1 MKENRIM
8 TTKTFKFPK
17 FGYEAKLNDIAR
29 QADGSVWLQ
38 QGGTVIV
45 ATATMAPSKDFPGF
59 LPLSVDYREPFAA
72 AGKIPGGFFKRE
84 GRLSDREVLTSR
96 VIDRALRPLFPKDFF
111 DQVQVIL
118 TVYSVDPENP
128 PHSIAVLA
136 ASLALSASKIPLL
149 ESVGVAEVA
158 RLEGKWIINP
168 NYEQGLE
175 SDMKIVVVGTKD
187 GICMVEGSTN
197 ELPEKELLDALFLA
211 HDAIKE
217 QVIWQEEIVKEIGI
231 PKEKQE
237 QKLDWDAW
245 EKKCS
250 DLLTNDL
257 LDPMFK
263 STDKASRS
271 AVMDSIK
278 KAFADKYDKE
288 IEETGEPKNIIE
300 YILDS
305 VLKVRMTAMICEQ
318 QKRVDGRRFDEVRDI
333 TTEVGILPFNH
344 GSSLFTRGE
353 TKALVSLTLGSGQ
366 DEQRI
371 EDIMGGDVDGSFM
384 LHYNFPPFSV
394 GEVRF
399 LRGPGRR
406 EVGHGHLAA
415 SSFKYVLP
423 DKESFPYTIRVV
435 SDILESNGSSSMA
448 TVCGTTM
455 AFLNGGVPIKDM
467 VAGVAMG
474 LLKSEKSDFTVVT
487 DITGFED
494 AFGLMDF
501 KVAGT
506 EHGITA
512 IQMDIKYK
520 GGLPREVFEKALAQA
535 NAGRMHILG
544 EMKKVM
550 TKPNANLSDLVPQVV
565 TFKIDSDKIGAV
577 IGSGGKVIREI
588 IDKTGTSIDIEDGG
602 FVKIFGQPGPE
613 LERAV
618 MWVKVLGGQI
628 KAGMVFDGIVKRV
641 ADFGLFVELVPGKEG
656 LLHVSGIPREEQ
668 NNMSQHYPVDSALKV
683 HVVEYDSELD
693 RVRLRIVS

>member
-29 QADGSVWLQ
+29 QADGSVWFQ

-45 ATATMAPSKDFPGF
+45 ATAVTAPSKDFPGF
-59 LPLSVDYREPFAA
+59 LPLSVDYREPFAS

-96 VIDRALRPLFPKDFF
+96 LIDRALRPLFPKNFF

-118 TVYSVDPENP
+118 TVYSVDPANP

-136 ASLALSASKIPLL
+136 ASLALSVSKIPLL
-149 ESVGVAEVA
+149 ESVGVAEIA
-158 RLEGKWIINP
+158 RLEDKWVVNP

-175 SDMKIVVVGTKD
+175 SDVKIVVVGTRE

-197 ELPEKELLDALFLA
+197 EISEKEFVDALFLA
-211 HDAIKE
+211 HDSIRE
-217 QVIWQEEIVKEIGI
+217 QVIWQEEIVKEVGI
-231 PKEKQE
+231 KKEYIE
-237 QKLDWDAW
+237 PNLNWDAW

-250 DLLTNDL
+250 DFLSNDL

-263 STDKASRS
+263 ATDKASR
-271 AVMDSIK
+271 ALEKDLLK
-278 KAFADKYDKE
+278 KAFADKYDAE
-288 IEETGEPKNIIE
+288 IEEKAEPKNIID
-300 YILDS
+300 YILDDQ
-305 VLKVRMTAMICEQ
+305 LKERMTAIICEQ
-318 QKRVDGRRFDEVRDI
+318 KRRIDGRSFEQVRDI
-333 TTEVGILPFNH
+333 TTQVGILPFTH

-353 TKALVSLTLGSGQ
+353 TKALVTLTLGSGQ

-399 LRGPGRR
+399 LRAPGRR

-423 DKESFPYTIRVV
+423 DKESFPYTIRIV

-474 LLKSEKSDFTVVT
+474 LLKSAHSDFTVLT
-487 DITGFED
+487 DISGFED

-520 GGLPREVFEKALAQA
+520 GGLPRDVFERALAQA
-535 NAGRMHILG
+535 NTGRMHILG

-550 TKPNANLSDLVPQVV
+550 TKPNEKLSDLVPQVV

-602 FVKIFGQPGPE
+602 FVKIYGQPGPD
-613 LERAV
+613 LEKAV

-628 KAGMVFDGIVKRV
+628 QAGMIFNGVIKRV

-656 LLHVSGIPREEQ
+656 LLHVSGIPRDQ
-668 NNMSQHYPVDSALKV
+668 QRTMSQDYPIDSPLKV
-683 HVVEYDSELD
+683 YVMEYDSELD
-693 RVRLRIVS
+693 RVRLRIVE